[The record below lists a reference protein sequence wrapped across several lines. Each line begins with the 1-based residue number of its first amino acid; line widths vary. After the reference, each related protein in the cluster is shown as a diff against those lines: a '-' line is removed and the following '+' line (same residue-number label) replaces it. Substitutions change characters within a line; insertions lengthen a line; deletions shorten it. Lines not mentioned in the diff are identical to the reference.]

1 MGYPRTTTTVPPVES
16 PPDRTHDSQATRTKP
31 HVVGGK
37 PSPARAV
44 ERPMMPF
51 PGIEPADRILP
62 IAVAVVEVPVLSG
75 TRLIWPEGVS
85 LAVASEGSLVEGA

>member
-1 MGYPRTTTTVPPVES
+1 
-16 PPDRTHDSQATRTKP
+16 
-31 HVVGGK
+31 
-37 PSPARAV
+37 
-44 ERPMMPF
+44 MMPF

-75 TRLIWPEGVS
+75 TRLIRPEGVS